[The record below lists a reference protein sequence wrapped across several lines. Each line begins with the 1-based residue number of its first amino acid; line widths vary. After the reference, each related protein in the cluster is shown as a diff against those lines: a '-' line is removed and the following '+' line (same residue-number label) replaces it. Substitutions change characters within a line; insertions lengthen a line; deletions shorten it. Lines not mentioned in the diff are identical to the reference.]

1 MPSTYKPYNQA
12 EAPQYQPTAY
22 QSTGRGNTQSRVQGA
37 QPYSG
42 LLGVNNRTAQNL
54 GGLQA
59 GYRESDA
66 VTNARNY
73 LTSLE
78 SNRPGDYQSRYTDQL
93 DEIYNRIQSRGPFKY
108 DLNGDALWQNYR
120 DQYMQSGKQAM
131 VDTIGQAA
139 TLTGGY
145 GNSYAA
151 SVGNQAYQ
159 QWLRDMVGVIPDL
172 YDRAAARYDQ
182 DTGDIY
188 NQYAL
193 AQQADATDYG
203 RWQDQLAQWN
213 ADRNWGTQNYGDEYA
228 RDYGQYG
235 DMLNY
240 WQNQAAQENAQ
251 YMTNRQYSYKL
262 ALQMLANG
270 SMPTQDLLDQA
281 GISLADA
288 QSLLNPQVRTVV
300 RTVNRPTEATGDLID
315 NPWAGVNNMGNV
327 PASLESRVLQQQL
340 NNAQGDLTWT
350 TAFSPQQGVN
360 ASAARNAA
368 AEVEDPKKK
377 P

>member
-1 MPSTYKPYNQA
+1 MPSTYKPYHQA

-22 QSTGRGNTQSRVQGA
+22 QSTGRGNAQSRVQGA

-42 LLGVNNRTAQNL
+42 MLGVNGRTAQNL
-54 GGLQA
+54 GSLQA

-131 VDTIGQAA
+131 ADTIGQAA

-251 YMTNRQYSYKL
+251 YMTNRQYSYQL

-288 QSLLNPQVRTVV
+288 QSLLNPQVRTVY
-300 RTVNRPTEATGDLID
+300 RAYMPSAEIDMPDERRDLDRMNDKLYSDYIIPKGAGDY
-315 NPWAGVNNMGNV
+315 
-327 PASLESRVLQQQL
+327 
-340 NNAQGDLTWT
+340 
-350 TAFSPQQGVN
+350 
-360 ASAARNAA
+360 SAAGAPAAAAAGLNADAALNAA
-368 AEVEDPKKK
+368 AEDPRRRSK
-377 P
+377 

>member
-22 QSTGRGNTQSRVQGA
+22 QSTGRGNAQSRVQGA

-54 GGLQA
+54 GSLQA

-78 SNRPGDYQSRYTDQL
+78 NNRPGDYQSRYTDQL

-251 YMTNRQYSYKL
+251 YMTNRQYSYQL

-288 QSLLNPQVRTVV
+288 QSLLNPQVRTVYRAYMPSAEIDMPDERRDLDRSNDKLFSDYIIPKGAGDYSV
-300 RTVNRPTEATGDLID
+300 AGAPAADASGTNAT
-315 NPWAGVNNMGNV
+315 
-327 PASLESRVLQQQL
+327 
-340 NNAQGDLTWT
+340 
-350 TAFSPQQGVN
+350 
-360 ASAARNAA
+360 AARNAA
-368 AEVEDPKKK
+368 VEDPRKK
-377 P
+377 PPQ